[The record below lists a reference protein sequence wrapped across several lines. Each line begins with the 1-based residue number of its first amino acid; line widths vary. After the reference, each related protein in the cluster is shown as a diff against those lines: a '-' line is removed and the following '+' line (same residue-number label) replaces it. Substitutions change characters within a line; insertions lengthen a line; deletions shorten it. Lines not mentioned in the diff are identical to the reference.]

1 MKYTEEYW
9 NDVEEVIHCIPNYKE
24 LFHKTVFITG
34 GTGMICS
41 AAVEI
46 LDLLN
51 RKYDA
56 DIRIIIA
63 VRSEQ
68 EIENRFP
75 GWIEKKAVEYFHYDA
90 TSQEPLNFE
99 ADYIIHAASNAN
111 PALYTKE
118 PVETMLSNIVGLHML
133 FQNAVKNGVK
143 RVLYFSSSEV
153 YGKIDEVRP
162 FREDDYGFIDI
173 LNPRACYP
181 NSKRAAETLCASYA
195 QEYNID
201 AVIVRPG
208 HIYGPTIAPWDT
220 RASAQFSRSAAN
232 GEDIV
237 MKSAG
242 LQLRSYMYT
251 LDCASAILTVL
262 LNGESE
268 NAYNISNPDSV
279 INIRCMAEILARSAG
294 VKLKMELPTEAE
306 KKGFNPMS
314 NSSLDSRELLALGW
328 KGLFD
333 AERGF
338 SHTVDI
344 LKQMD

>member
-220 RASAQFSRSAAN
+220 RASAQFSRNAVN

-268 NAYNISNPDSV
+268 NAYNISNPDSIV
-279 INIRCMAEILARSAG
+279 TIRDIANSLAKAG
-294 VKLKMELPTEAE
+294 NVNVVYEDPSDIE
-306 KKGFNPMS
+306 KKGYNLMP
-314 NSSLDSRELLALGW
+314 NSALDSKKLESLGW
-328 KGLFD
+328 KGCFNL
-333 AERGF
+333 ERG
-338 SHTVDI
+338 SEQTVKF
-344 LKQMD
+344 LKD